1 MHRNCKKNLQSA
13 KKRDTISIRKVAE
26 RKSCRIL
33 LNGLVAQLGERCV
46 RNAEVM
52 GSIPT
57 RSTSPDGRVAE
68 IGGNPGFGV
77 FLSHDGEARFDLCD
91 SMWLCQLPAIEG
103 RTAEIEIRHTM
114 GRFWYHR
121 SIPADVRAAEI
132 GGSPGFGGFSSHEG
146 KTCMAHMG
154 YRSIAEIRMVYAI
167 FP

>member
-1 MHRNCKKNLQSA
+1 M
-13 KKRDTISIRKVAE
+13 D
-26 RKSCRIL
+26 
-33 LNGLVAQLGERCV
+33 GLVAQLGERCV

-57 RSTSPDGRVAE
+57 RSTSRLCLLPMIGGRAAEIEIRYTRVKLGIDRIFIADGRVAE
-68 IGGNPGFGV
+68 IGENPGFGV
-77 FLSHDGEARFDLCD
+77 FLFHDGEARLDLCD
-91 SMWLCQLPAIEG
+91 SMWLCQLPEIGG

-114 GRFWYHR
+114 GRFGYHR

-132 GGSPGFGGFSSHEG
+132 GGSPGFGVFSSHEG